1 MAKKLTKRLAF
12 NFLRSYFDVLN
23 ELENDSD
30 KLSYLL
36 AIIDKQF
43 LDEDPEGLSF
53 LSNLCYESQRHSIE
67 QSVKG
72 YKTKMKTDLLGN
84 PLELPTKDP
93 SQGGGQGGGQAPSVQ
108 EEEKGKEKSILIYSV
123 LSPPDGVDVLHF
135 YIAKSFHKMFY
146 DSKQNKSLKEAKL
159 NTWVNTVRLILDVD
173 DIPTI
178 QLVGIKHFLQ
188 AGINKDKGVKS
199 FWSDTIFSIN
209 ALRKKSDDGTYY
221 IDRIKQDAKRWIER
235 NPEKEEEIY
244 KAHQRLIEAANG

>member
-1 MAKKLTKRLAF
+1 MAKDKTSFILYADQ
-12 NFLRSYFDVLN
+12 RSYFD
-23 ELENDSD
+23 
-30 KLSYLL
+30 KLSNEEAGILIKHIFSYVNDECPEP
-36 AIIDKQF
+36 IDRIT
-43 LDEDPEGLSF
+43 DLSF
-53 LSNLCYESQRHSIE
+53 EPIKLQLKRDLKKYEKVVDRNRENGKLGGRPSKQNKPKKPSGLIE
-67 QSVKG
+67 
-72 YKTKMKTDLLGN
+72 N
-84 PLELPTKDP
+84 PSKPKKADNDN
-93 SQGGGQGGGQAPSVQ
+93 VNDNDNI
-108 EEEKGKEKSILIYSV
+108 KVYSV

-146 DSKQNKSLKEAKL
+146 DAKKNKSLKEAKL
-159 NTWVNTVRLILDVD
+159 NNWVNTVRLILEVD
-173 DIPTI
+173 EIPTI